1 MCAEK
6 LDLVQRG
13 WEDDQNRD
21 GRCRKTAGWDASCPC
36 RCTEGFALDELQSG
50 VKQEIRSRVCCIEPV
65 LQDAVPLVT
74 SG

>member
-1 MCAEK
+1 MH
-6 LDLVQRG
+6 
-13 WEDDQNRD
+13 
-21 GRCRKTAGWDASCPC
+21 
-36 RCTEGFALDELQSG
+36 CTEGFALDELQSG